1 MPEKSFALKAV
12 KQAPIVCKDFLD
24 YPDGFMAMNVF
35 KYALLAL
42 LLCLL
47 GGFGFL
53 AFYDVPVPQEDV
65 VKDIPVEK

>member
-1 MPEKSFALKAV
+1 MDIL
-12 KQAPIVCKDFLD
+12 
-24 YPDGFMAMNVF
+24 

-65 VKDIPVEK
+65 VREISVEK